1 MRRDGTIAHP
11 ASQGRPSGDYVLLD
25 TRRCVA
31 VLCVCLISIIPFWT
45 GLCVASINIG
55 NDGAKIGS
63 VSFGEDIR
71 ISYGANRVDPQFSIL
86 EIGHSG
92 VVDDVCSASTY
103 SGVDRRTEQVAA
115 FIFHDI
121 NAVYWSIGEVFPKI
135 YSVLEPDISRW
146 RTPSVLDFSNVGR
159 SVSNFGE
166 INLVLKDGQPRTFR
180 PFHRFVHHAPLLTGN
195 NRLQYRGNSYNPSKP
210 SNQRILAWAVT
221 FGFSVY
227 CWERGICNH
236 ASGFRWRGVFWIG
249 LGILGAVLLS
259 GLILLERWWD
269 IFRHLTDLTL
279 AFWGIS
285 WG

>member
-1 MRRDGTIAHP
+1 MTDTAQ
-11 ASQGRPSGDYVLLD
+11 ACEWKYDGDYVLLD

-71 ISYGANRVDPQFSIL
+71 ISY
-86 EIGHSG
+86 
-92 VVDDVCSASTY
+92 
-103 SGVDRRTEQVAA
+103 
-115 FIFHDI
+115 
-121 NAVYWSIGEVFPKI
+121 
-135 YSVLEPDISRW
+135 
-146 RTPSVLDFSNVGR
+146 
-159 SVSNFGE
+159 
-166 INLVLKDGQPRTFR
+166 GQPRTFR

-285 WG
+285 WA